1 MIDQAL
7 MDTSTG
13 QHVLKDDAIKRVFLE
28 PIASST
34 MYLYDTYEE
43 RPSPYKVK
51 LRGEKR
57 KRRIYTTPIGN
68 VSVVYLKSEGVNVFC
83 ETALD
88 SALNRTEDED
98 HD

>member
-1 MIDQAL
+1 MIDQEL
-7 MDTSTG
+7 LQETNGVTR
-13 QHVLKDDAIKRVFLE
+13 LKEDAIKSVFLE
-28 PIASST
+28 PFAFSALNLFG
-34 MYLYDTYEE
+34 YREQ
-43 RPSPYKVK
+43 PSAYKVK

-68 VSVVYLKSEGVNVFC
+68 VSVVYLKSEGVYIFC

>member
-1 MIDQAL
+1 MIDQDL
-7 MDTSTG
+7 LQENNG
-13 QHVLKDDAIKRVFLE
+13 IINLKEDAIKSLFLE

-34 MYLYDTYEE
+34 MQLYGAYEE
-43 RPSPYKVK
+43 RPTAYKVK

-68 VSVVYLKSEGVNVFC
+68 VSVVYLKSEGLNIYC

-88 SALNRTEDED
+88 SALSRTEDED
-98 HD
+98 D